1 MWKVYRQRIHR
12 DVKNEMFLNNELEIL
27 QIEIATLSI
36 WVERDWGQFAHGI
49 ISVSLSGR
57 LTKSIFC
64 SVLGNKWVIG
74 FTRIINL
81 FGILSHFTFS
91 I

>member
-36 WVERDWGQFAHGI
+36 WVERD
-49 ISVSLSGR
+49 
-57 LTKSIFC
+57 
-64 SVLGNKWVIG
+64 
-74 FTRIINL
+74 
-81 FGILSHFTFS
+81 
-91 I
+91 